1 MSLAG
6 LLPPLCE
13 DNNMLLDG
21 GYVDNLPVA
30 HMVGLG
36 VDTIFAIDVGSLD
49 DNTPQMYGDY
59 LSGFWAVWN
68 KYNPF
73 STTPNPPSLGD
84 IQSRLAYVSSVEALE
99 RAKNTP
105 GCFYMRPP
113 IDPFGTL
120 AFGEFDEIYKVGY
133 EYGKKYIAE
142 MKAKNLLPVLED
154 VEDDNKDLRRTR
166 MIRRASI

>member
-1 MSLAG
+1 MKA
-6 LLPPLCE
+6 
-13 DNNMLLDG
+13 
-21 GYVDNLPVA
+21 
-30 HMVGLG
+30 LG

-49 DNTPQMYGDY
+49 DNIPQMYGDY
-59 LSGFWAVWN
+59 LSGFWVVWN
-68 KYNPF
+68 RYNPF
-73 STTPNPPSLGD
+73 STTPTPPSLGD

-105 GCFYMRPP
+105 GCHYMRPP
-113 IDPFGTL
+113 IDAFATL

-142 MKAKNLLPVLED
+142 MREKGLLPI
-154 VEDDNKDLRRTR
+154 VEEAEAEKRDLKRTR